1 MRENEKKNLN
11 TSRKEEHLQSCLSKD
26 VGFKTVSSGFENYSF
41 IHNALPE
48 VSLDEI
54 DVSTVFLGKKLN
66 MPFMISPMTGGTE
79 NAAVVNQRLAEAAQF
94 CQIAMG
100 VGSQRV
106 AIEHA
111 RMEETFTVRNIA
123 PDILLFANLGAVQL
137 NYGFHLDDCRRAIEM
152 IGADG
157 LMLHL
162 NPMQEAFQPE
172 GNHDFSDLL
181 KKINSIAANL
191 KRPLLIREVGFGIS
205 KDVAC
210 RLKNL
215 KIAAIDVGGSGG
227 TSWIEI
233 ERDRLSDES
242 LINISKD
249 FLDWGIPTAE
259 SIKVVKKFCPIIPVI
274 ASGGIR
280 SGLDVAKSIALGA
293 DIAGIALPVLK
304 IAQKSTQALID
315 YFHEIETGLKIAMFG
330 IGAKSIS
337 KLKNAA
343 LLYKKKEGPY

>member
-1 MRENEKKNLN
+1 MRENETKNLN
-11 TSRKEEHLQSCLSKD
+11 NSRKEDHLKSCLNKD
-26 VGFKTVSSGFENYSF
+26 VSYQSLSAGFDNYSF

-48 VSLDEI
+48 ISLDEI
-54 DVSTVFLGKKLN
+54 DISTVFLGKRLH
-66 MPFMISPMTGGTE
+66 MPLMISPMTGGTE
-79 NAAVVNQRLAEAAQF
+79 NSGAVNKRLAEAAQF

-100 VGSQRV
+100 IGSQRV
-106 AIEHA
+106 AIENA
-111 RMEETFTVRNIA
+111 AMEETFEVRNIA

-137 NYGFHLDDCRRAIEM
+137 NYGFGLKDCKKAIEM

-172 GNHDFSDLL
+172 GNYNFSSLL
-181 KKINSIAANL
+181 KKISKIATSL
-191 KRPLLIREVGFGIS
+191 KSPLLIREVGFGIS
-205 KDVAC
+205 KDVAS

-233 ERDRLSDES
+233 ERDRLSEEA
-242 LINISKD
+242 LIKISQD
-249 FLDWGIPTAE
+249 FLDWGIPTSE
-259 SIKVVKKFCPIIPVI
+259 SIRVVKKFCPAIPII

-293 DIAGIALPVLK
+293 NIAGIALPILK
-304 IAQKSTQALID
+304 AVKISTQALID
-315 YFHEIETGLKIAMFG
+315 YLKEIEKGLKIAMFG
-330 IGAKSIS
+330 VGAKNIGQ
-337 KLKNAA
+337 LKSAT
-343 LLYKKKEGPY
+343 LLYKKRESQY